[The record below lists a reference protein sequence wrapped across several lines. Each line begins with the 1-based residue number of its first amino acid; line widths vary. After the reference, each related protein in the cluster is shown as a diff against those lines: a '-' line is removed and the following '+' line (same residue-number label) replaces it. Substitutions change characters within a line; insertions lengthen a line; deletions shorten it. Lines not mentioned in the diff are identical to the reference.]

1 MSGRGLPAVACALLA
16 SVSLSVSVG
25 HAAPAPGITPALSA
39 NSSATTPAAKIPT
52 KPKSSSKASG
62 SKTSASTPF
71 YSAGAILQWMN
82 NYRDKPDPMRAA
94 AAIHEASGLGELRNP
109 ESAGVYLGFAA
120 GVLADNPAKAD
131 ALVDKM
137 LPLPAEDQWLIVR
150 AIAYSDIPQW
160 RGELER
166 IAPSVTARE
175 PMLQKYVAGK
185 LPTLAQFKLEEA
197 KQDWFQRVTKVSL
210 FTPKPKTKPVVLAPT
225 PELLDTF
232 WGFYYATGD
241 GTSLQHIMSM
251 LPWAKNHDDLQKLT
265 LGGMAKYTLAQNASR
280 DPVLLATLK
289 TVRSSEPKDV
299 KPVLDEVIEA
309 ADDVDVSHVRSEMLA
324 SLDELKTKGPA
335 SKRDASFWGQI
346 GEGAIAAGC
355 IGAAVVGQVEFGI
368 PCVVGGAVSSGAL
381 RLWTAQD

>member
-1 MSGRGLPAVACALLA
+1 MFRRGLLAAACAAFA
-16 SVSLSVSVG
+16 SVSCNVSVG
-25 HAAPAPGITPALSA
+25 HAAPTPGITPALSA
-39 NSSATTPAAKIPT
+39 NTSTTKTSAT
-52 KPKSSSKASG
+52 PKSPSKA
-62 SKTSASTPF
+62 SKTSADTPF

-94 AAIHEASGLGELRNP
+94 AAIHELSSLGELRNP

-120 GVLADNPAKAD
+120 GVLASNPAKAD

-137 LPLPAEDQWLIVR
+137 LPVPAQDQWLIVR
-150 AIAYSDIPQW
+150 AVAYSGVPQW
-160 RGELER
+160 RSLLDR
-166 IAPSVTARE
+166 IAPRVTARK
-175 PMLQKYVAGK
+175 PMLQKYVDGK
-185 LPTLAQFKLEEA
+185 LPTLAQFKLEAA
-197 KQDWFQRVTKVSL
+197 KQNWFQRVTKVSL
-210 FTPKPKTKPVVLAPT
+210 FTPKPKTKPVVLEPT

-241 GTSLQHIMSM
+241 GMSLQHIISM
-251 LPWAKNHDDLQKLT
+251 LPWAKNHDDLHKLT

-280 DPVLLATLK
+280 DPVLLATIK

-299 KPVLDEVIEA
+299 LPVLDEVIEA

-346 GEGAIAAGC
+346 GQGAIAAGC
-355 IGAAVVGQVEFGI
+355 ITAAVAGQVEFGI

-381 RLWTAQD
+381 RLWTSQD

>member
-1 MSGRGLPAVACALLA
+1 MFHRGLPAVACVLLA
-16 SVSLSVSVG
+16 SVSLPVSSSY
-25 HAAPAPGITPALSA
+25 AAPVPGSGI
-39 NSSATTPAAKIPT
+39 AARH
-52 KPKSSSKASG
+52 SSK
-62 SKTSASTPF
+62 SASYTPF
-71 YSAGAILQWMN
+71 NSAGAVLQWMN

-94 AAIHEASGLGELRNP
+94 GAIHELSGLGELRNP

-120 GVLADNPAKAD
+120 GILAGNPERAA

-137 LPLPAEDQWLIVR
+137 LPVPAEDQWLVVR
-150 AIAYSDIPQW
+150 AIAYSGIPQW
-160 RGELER
+160 RAELAR
-166 IAPSVTARE
+166 IAPQVTARE

-185 LPTLAQFKLEEA
+185 LPTLAQFKLEAE
-197 KQDWFQRVTKVSL
+197 KQDWFQKMTKVSL
-210 FTPKPKTKPVVLAPT
+210 FTPKPKTKPVVLEPT

-241 GTSLQHIMSM
+241 STSLQRIMSM

-280 DPVLLATLK
+280 DPVLLATVK
-289 TVRSSEPKDV
+289 TLRNSESKDV

-355 IGAAVVGQVEFGI
+355 IGAAVAGQVEFGI
-368 PCVVGGAVSSGAL
+368 PCVVGGAVGSAGLHYWES
-381 RLWTAQD
+381 Q

>member
-1 MSGRGLPAVACALLA
+1 MVRRGLRAAACALLA
-16 SVSLSVSVG
+16 SVSLNVIAS
-25 HAAPAPGITPALSA
+25 HA
-39 NSSATTPAAKIPT
+39 ATTPGTIPALWRNVAATPPA
-52 KPKSSSKASG
+52 KPKSSIKS
-62 SKTSASTPF
+62 SAYTPF
-71 YSAGAILQWMN
+71 YSAGALLQWMN
-82 NYRDKPDPMRAA
+82 NYRAKPDPIRAA
-94 AAIHEASGLGELRNP
+94 GAIHELSGLGELRNP
-109 ESAGVYLGFAA
+109 ETAGVYLGFAA
-120 GVLADNPAKAD
+120 GILAGNPAKAD

-137 LPLPAEDQWLIVR
+137 LPMPAEDEWLIVR
-150 AIAYSDIPQW
+150 AIAYSGIPQW
-160 RGELER
+160 RAELAR
-166 IAPSVTARE
+166 IAPKVTARE

-185 LPTLAQFKLEEA
+185 LPTLAQFTLEA
-197 KQDWFQRVTKVSL
+197 QKKDWFERVTKVSL
-210 FTPKPKTKPVVLAPT
+210 FTPKPKTKPVILEPT

-241 GTSLQHIMSM
+241 STSVQRIMSM
-251 LPWAKNHDDLQKLT
+251 LPWAKDHDDLQKLT

-280 DPVLLATLK
+280 DPVLLATIK
-289 TVRSSEPKDV
+289 TLRNSESKDV

-355 IGAAVVGQVEFGI
+355 ITAAVAGQVEFGI

-381 RLWTAQD
+381 HLWTSQE

>member
-1 MSGRGLPAVACALLA
+1 MLRRGLLAAACALLA
-16 SVSLSVSVG
+16 SVSLSFSASY
-25 HAAPAPGITPALSA
+25 AAPSSDTQPALSA
-39 NSSATTPAAKIPT
+39 NTP
-52 KPKSSSKASG
+52 
-62 SKTSASTPF
+62 SKTSIKPSPKAPSKTQF
-71 YSAGAILQWMN
+71 YSAGAVLQWMN
-82 NYRDKPDPMRAA
+82 YYRDKPNPMRAA
-94 AAIHEASGLGELRNP
+94 AAIHELSGLGELRNP

-120 GVLADNPAKAD
+120 GVLAANPKKAD

-150 AIAYSDIPQW
+150 AIAYSGIPQW
-160 RGELER
+160 RAELAR
-166 IAPSVTARE
+166 IAPRVTARQ
-175 PMLQKYVAGK
+175 PMLQKYAAGK
-185 LPTLAQFKLEEA
+185 LPTLAQFKLETG
-197 KQDWFQRVTKVSL
+197 KPDWFQRVTKVSL
-210 FTPKPKTKPVVLAPT
+210 FTPKPKTKPVVLEPS

-241 GTSLQHIMSM
+241 STSLQHVISL

-280 DPVLLATLK
+280 DPVLLATIKAL
-289 TVRSSEPKDV
+289 RNSESKEV

-324 SLDELKTKGPA
+324 SLDELKTKGPE
-335 SKRDASFWGQI
+335 SKRNASFWGQI

-355 IGAAVVGQVEFGI
+355 ITAAVAGQVEFGI

-381 RLWTAQD
+381 HLWTSQE

>member
-1 MSGRGLPAVACALLA
+1 
-16 SVSLSVSVG
+16 
-25 HAAPAPGITPALSA
+25 
-39 NSSATTPAAKIPT
+39 
-52 KPKSSSKASG
+52 
-62 SKTSASTPF
+62 
-71 YSAGAILQWMN
+71 MN

-94 AAIHEASGLGELRNP
+94 AAIHELSGLGELRNP

-120 GVLADNPAKAD
+120 GVLAGNPAKAD

-137 LPLPAEDQWLIVR
+137 LPVPAEDEWLVVR
-150 AIAYSDIPQW
+150 AIAYSGIPQW
-160 RGELER
+160 RAELAR
-166 IAPSVTARE
+166 IAPRVTARE
-175 PMLQKYVAGK
+175 PMLQKYVDGK
-185 LPTLAQFKLEEA
+185 LPTLAQFKLEAA

-210 FTPKPKTKPVVLAPT
+210 FTPKPKTKPVVLEPT

-241 GTSLQHIMSM
+241 GTSLQHIISM

-280 DPVLLATLK
+280 DPVLLATIK

-299 KPVLDEVIEA
+299 RPVLDEVIEA

-324 SLDELKTKGPA
+324 SLDELKTKGPE

-346 GEGAIAAGC
+346 GQGAIAAGC
-355 IGAAVVGQVEFGI
+355 ITAAVAGQVEFGI

-381 RLWTAQD
+381 RLWTSQD

>member
-1 MSGRGLPAVACALLA
+1 MFRRGLLAVACVLLA
-16 SVSLSVSVG
+16 NVSCNVSAG
-25 HAAPAPGITPALSA
+25 HAAPTPGITPALSA
-39 NSSATTPAAKIPT
+39 NTSTTKTSAT
-52 KPKSSSKASG
+52 PKSPAKA

-94 AAIHEASGLGELRNP
+94 AAIHELSSLGELRNP

-120 GVLADNPAKAD
+120 GVLASNPAKAD

-137 LPLPAEDQWLIVR
+137 LPVPAEDQWLIVR
-150 AIAYSDIPQW
+150 AVAYSGVPQW
-160 RGELER
+160 RSLLDR
-166 IAPSVTARE
+166 IAPRVTARK
-175 PMLQKYVAGK
+175 PMLQKYVDGK
-185 LPTLAQFKLEEA
+185 LPTLAQFKLEAA
-197 KQDWFQRVTKVSL
+197 KQNWFQRVTKVSL
-210 FTPKPKTKPVVLAPT
+210 FTPKPKTKPVVLEPT

-241 GTSLQHIMSM
+241 GMSLQHIISM
-251 LPWAKNHDDLQKLT
+251 LPWAKDHDDLHKLT

-280 DPVLLATLK
+280 DPVLLATIK

-299 KPVLDEVIEA
+299 LPVLDEVIEA
-309 ADDVDVSHVRSEMLA
+309 ADNVDVSHVRNAMLA

-346 GEGAIAAGC
+346 GQGAIAAGC
-355 IGAAVVGQVEFGI
+355 ITAAVAGQVEFGI

-381 RLWTAQD
+381 HLWTSQD